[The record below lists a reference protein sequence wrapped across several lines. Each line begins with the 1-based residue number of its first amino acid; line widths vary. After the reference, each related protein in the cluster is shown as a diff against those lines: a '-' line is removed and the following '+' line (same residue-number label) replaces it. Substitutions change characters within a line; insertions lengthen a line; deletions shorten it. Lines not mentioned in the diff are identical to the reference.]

1 MASELYA
8 ISMQG
13 LSNERAR
20 IEAAS
25 ANIANMNMVASDP
38 SLVYRVKRVDF
49 TAALTGNPIV
59 TELHSVKSSYQPNH
73 PMADTQGFVYQPDV
87 NLASEMLQLNLANR
101 AYEANIRA
109 FNALKDMNAKAM
121 EIGK

>member
-1 MASELYA
+1 MSSDLYA

-13 LSNERAR
+13 LTNERAK

-38 SLVYRVKRVDF
+38 SQVYRLKRVDF
-49 TAALTGNPIV
+49 SASLTGQAV
-59 TELHSVKSSYQPNH
+59 LTEVHSVKTNYQPEH
-73 PMADTQGFVYQPDV
+73 PLADKQGFIYQPDV

-109 FNALKDMNAKAM
+109 FNALKDMNSKAM

>member
-1 MASELYA
+1 MSADLYA
-8 ISMQG
+8 ITLQG
-13 LSNERAR
+13 LANERAR
-20 IEAAS
+20 IEAAT
-25 ANIANMNMVASDP
+25 ANIANINTVASNP
-38 SLVYRVKRVDF
+38 AQVYRVKQVNF
-49 TAALTGNPIV
+49 SASLQGQPVVEETQ
-59 TELHSVKSSYQPNH
+59 SVKSSYQPEH
-73 PMADTQGFVYQPDV
+73 PMADSAGFVYQPDI